1 MSLHIKPAA
10 RPLFPLNASTVA
22 CILGVLAAMAAP
34 VQLALGADPVVLTIA
49 VASIGLG
56 LSGFMALGAYNLGG
70 WVVLLYTLG
79 NVMVALYAKTA
90 LRQPLHSHLSTP
102 ALSFLVLLVCIGVM
116 FIAVLL
122 ARLLPIGRPLFGP
135 TGDLRFLAFLSWT
148 CFGLGAISWLLNR
161 WLLEPENGGFGG
173 LALFRDLLVMAVIAR
188 TALLLLRGGHRW
200 NLDVSLVLMMA
211 AALLMGF
218 LDNEKTAAAL
228 PVVGHFL
235 TVLFF
240 RRGLP
245 WRSVVLLAAGAIV
258 FVAFL
263 APVIHALRA
272 MGQQQL
278 DLGQRMEFV
287 VQHLTQ
293 LAADPA
299 GLDEFDELAAQ
310 QFERGY
316 YDYFGGEGK
325 GQMLLGRFVSVQQI
339 DPVIAAVD
347 RSGPRSGDAVW
358 PALARLAPGFL
369 LPGKPEFTEAYHTLV
384 HYRLIDRQ
392 GGKFPTL
399 PLAGQSYAAYGW
411 VGVALIPFFTFLA
424 FFLAIRKLG
433 WNLYQNVYAIFFL
446 CSFVLIYSSQGDF
459 GQYMGAVL
467 RNFPLLTVVFC
478 LIRLSYRLRF
488 TKRTPAATLRQPG
501 QQLTLYRQSGI

>member
-1 MSLHIKPAA
+1 MSGISGHSKPTGK
-10 RPLFPLNASTVA
+10 LLLPLNTAAVVFFLG
-22 CILGVLAAMAAP
+22 ILVTIAALI
-34 VQLALGADPVVLTIA
+34 QLPLGADPVVLAIA
-49 VASIGLG
+49 MASTGLG
-56 LSGFMALGAYNLGG
+56 LFAFLALGAYNLGA
-70 WVVLLYTLG
+70 WVALLYTLG

-90 LRQPLHSHLSTP
+90 LGQPLDSHLSTP
-102 ALSFLVLLVCIGVM
+102 VMSFLVLLVCVGAM
-116 FIAVLL
+116 LIALLL
-122 ARLLPIGRPLFGP
+122 ARRLAIGRPLLGT
-135 TGDLRFLAFLSWT
+135 TGDLRFLSYLSWA
-148 CFGLGAISWLLNR
+148 CFGLGSVFWLLNR
-161 WLLEPENGGFGG
+161 WLQRPDDGGFGG

-188 TALLLLRGGHRW
+188 TALLLLRGGRRW
-200 NLDVSLVLMMA
+200 NLDVRLGLMMA

-218 LDNEKTAAAL
+218 LDNQKTAAAL
-228 PVVGHFL
+228 PVAGHFL

-245 WRSVVLLAAGAIV
+245 WRSATLLVAGAIV
-258 FVAFL
+258 FVALF

-278 DLGQRMEFV
+278 DLGQRVEFV

-293 LAADPA
+293 LAANPA
-299 GLDEFDELAAQ
+299 RLDEFDELAAR
-310 QFERGY
+310 QFDLGY
-316 YDYFGGEGK
+316 YDYFGGEGR

-339 DPVIAAVD
+339 DPVIAGVD
-347 RSGPRSGDAVW
+347 RSGPQGGDAVW
-358 PALARLAPGFL
+358 PALARLVPGFL
-369 LPGKPEFTEAYHTLV
+369 LPGKPEFIEAYHTLV
-384 HYRLIDRQ
+384 HYRLIDPQ

-424 FFLAIRKLG
+424 FFLAVRKLG

-467 RNFPLLTVVFC
+467 RNFPLLTVVFY

-501 QQLTLYRQSGI
+501 QQLTL